1 MTLILALL
9 LQIPWPGPGRASAT
23 PALAPKAVVNTARGS
38 NASGSSVSSIST
50 GSVSHTTGNLVVVAC
65 RNYILGT
72 TTVTDTAGNTYT
84 ALTRYSDGA
93 NDAFQWFYAKNITG
107 HASNVVT
114 CNFSTASSYVAVIA
128 FQVSGASTTS
138 PLQSETGAL
147 HSASTTWTSPTFSTT
162 GAYSIVFFGASIY
175 NVGVTWTAGLIGGT
189 TADGISGSE
198 PSNVGIAVGE
208 YRAITGAASSITA
221 AMTSTSSTAGIMAV
235 AVFQ

>member
-1 MTLILALL
+1 MTLLLALL

-23 PALAPKAVVNTARGS
+23 PALAPKAVVNTARGTDL
-38 NASGSSVSSIST
+38 SGSSYSSIST
-50 GSVSHTTGNLVVVAC
+50 GSISHTSGNLIVVAC
-65 RNYILGT
+65 RSYGVAT
-72 TTVTDTAGNTYT
+72 TTVTDVAGNTYT
-84 ALTRYSDGA
+84 ALTRREDGSE
-93 NDAFQWFYAKNITG
+93 AFQWFYAKNITG
-107 HASNVVT
+107 SASNVVS

-208 YRAITGAASSITA
+208 YRSITGAASSITA